1 MSYPTTTAEDHQ
13 ARKRRN
19 INVSGDDSVTRRE
32 VGTLDLLDLQ
42 LINERYGRDPLP
54 YPFML
59 TEPTRFEFVDELAEY
74 ASHLPERLRSGDLS
88 VFAKCLDAWTRVD
101 VTVTGHV
108 QHIPGD
114 TPSIRLLAFRAGQV
128 GYLLEQRTDADV
140 IEVSTLSPFELGAA
154 IAQAMGLE
162 APGRHTRIV
171 IPEFLPSRRAIT
183 QDDDDVVVRHDV
195 IDNPGAKVPVSHLTA
210 LGTVQS
216 SWRPAREWGID
227 TRRPSVT
234 WMRMWDDGEY
244 LGVPDRSRGIP
255 LTVALLRDR
264 IDNLI
269 ADDIAMLREFREES

>member
-1 MSYPTTTAEDHQ
+1 MSYPTTTADDHET
-13 ARKRRN
+13 RKQN
-19 INVSGDDSVTRRE
+19 SVNASGGGQVARRE
-32 VGTLDLLDLQ
+32 VGSLDLLDLQ
-42 LINERYGRDPLP
+42 LINERNGRDPLP

-59 TEPTRFEFVDELAEY
+59 TEPTRFEFVDELADY
-74 ASHLPERLRSGDLS
+74 ASHLPDRLRSGDLS

-114 TPSIRLLAFRAGQV
+114 TPSTRLLAFRAGQA

-140 IEVSTLSPFELGAA
+140 IDVFTLSPFELGAA

-162 APGRHTRIV
+162 EPGQHTRIV
-171 IPEFLPSRRAIT
+171 IPEFLPNRRAVT
-183 QDDDDVVVRHDV
+183 DDDDVVVRHDV
-195 IDNPGAKVPVSHLTA
+195 IDNPGVKVPASHLTA
-210 LGTVQS
+210 VGTVQS
-216 SWRPAREWGID
+216 SWRPAREWGVD
-227 TRRPSVT
+227 TRRPPLT

-269 ADDIAMLREFREES
+269 ADDIAMLREYREES